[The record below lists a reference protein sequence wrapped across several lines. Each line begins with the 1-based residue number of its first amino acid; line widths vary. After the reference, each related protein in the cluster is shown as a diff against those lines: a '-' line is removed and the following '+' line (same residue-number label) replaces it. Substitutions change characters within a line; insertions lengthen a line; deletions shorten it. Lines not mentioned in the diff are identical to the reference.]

1 MSDILL
7 RAHQIVFERSEEK
20 ERQYGPFR
28 QSMET
33 ATEIF
38 NLISPDTTLS
48 TQDMYRAMIALKL
61 SREAHAHKKDNLLDL
76 VAYIA
81 ALDDYEDYIA
91 REIEYVESI
100 LQEEAQSLIDNQK

>member
-1 MSDILL
+1 MDNILIQ
-7 RAHQIVFERSEEK
+7 AHRIVFERSEEK

-28 QSMET
+28 QSMER

-38 NLISPDTTLS
+38 NLISPDTHLS

-91 REIEYVESI
+91 GEIEYVESI
-100 LQEEAQSLIDNQK
+100 LQQEAQSLIDNQK

>member
-7 RAHQIVFERSEEK
+7 QAHRIVFERSEEK

-28 QSMET
+28 QSMEM

-38 NLISPDTTLS
+38 NLISPGTNLS

-91 REIEYVESI
+91 REQEYIES
-100 LQEEAQSLIDNQK
+100 LGNQEENH

>member
-1 MSDILL
+1 MDNILIQ
-7 RAHQIVFERSEEK
+7 AHRIVFERSEEK

-28 QSMET
+28 QSMER

-38 NLISPDTTLS
+38 NLISPDTELS

-91 REIEYVESI
+91 REIEHVESI
-100 LQEEAQSLIDNQK
+100 LRGEAESPIDNQK